1 MLKERG
7 RDRKERKVIV
17 PSFCAPCDPCLALQV
32 SMFAENIMT
41 IGRYGRCFL
50 QSEGIYVG

>member
-17 PSFCAPCDPCLALQV
+17 PSFCAPCDPGLALQV
-32 SMFAENIMT
+32 SMFAENIVT
-41 IGRYGRCFL
+41 TGRYGRCSL
-50 QSEGIYVG
+50 LSEGVYVG